1 MKYTVSIDIDKSIKE
16 VTTLFKDR
24 RNDKLWMKGFQ
35 KKTPIDG
42 NEGEEGAKCK
52 VEFLMGKRRFEMEEV
67 IVKINL
73 PIEYTTTH
81 TTPKVFN
88 RVKNSF
94 EKIDNHTT
102 RYHTEQEFQF
112 KGFMKIMAF
121 FMPGA
126 FKKQSM
132 QYLKDFKA
140 FAENQ
145 QT

>member
-1 MKYTVSIDIDKSIKE
+1 MKYKVSVDIHKPIEE
-16 VTTLFKDR
+16 VITLFQDR
-24 RNDKLWMKGFQ
+24 SNDKLWMKGFQ
-35 KKTPIDG
+35 KKTAIRGD
-42 NEGEEGAKCK
+42 EGKEGAKCK
-52 VEFLMGKRRFEMEEV
+52 VEFKMGKRHFKMEEE
-67 IVKINL
+67 IVKIDL
-73 PIEYTTTH
+73 PIEYTTTY

-121 FMPGA
+121 VMPRA
-126 FKKQSM
+126 FKKQSL

-145 QT
+145 

>member
-1 MKYTVSIDIDKSIKE
+1 MKYSLNIEINKPIE
-16 VTTLFKDR
+16 MVTSLYKDR
-24 RNDKLWMKGFQ
+24 SNDKLWMKGFL
-35 KKTPIDG
+35 KKTPI
-42 NEGEEGAKCK
+42 EGEEGNEGAKCK
-52 VEFLMGKRRFEMEEV
+52 VEFKMGKRHFVMEEE

-73 PIEYTTTH
+73 PEEYTTTY

-88 RVKNSF
+88 VVKSSF
-94 EKIDNHTT
+94 EKIDDSTT
-102 RYHTEQEFQF
+102 RYHTEQDFQF

-121 FMPGA
+121 LMPGA

-145 QT
+145 